1 MLIYKYTIC
10 RAFTAMQLTQ
20 HTDYAFRVLL
30 YVQAHPERLVTITE
44 IAEYY
49 RISRSHLAKVVANLT
64 QHGYLIGVRG
74 QGGGLKLSKPAA
86 EINLG
91 TLVNEFEPLQIVE
104 CMDSQGR
111 CMISPAC
118 QLKGILTK
126 AKKAFLQ
133 TLFQYTLADIA
144 LTTPQLDDARQEKEK
159 EIALRASTSR
169 LPSSDIG

>member
-1 MLIYKYTIC
+1 MRTRLMLIYKYTIC

-74 QGGGLKLSKPAA
+74 QKRSEEHTSELQSRGH
-86 EINLG
+86 
-91 TLVNEFEPLQIVE
+91 LVCRLLLE
-104 CMDSQGR
+104 
-111 CMISPAC
+111 
-118 QLKGILTK
+118 
-126 AKKAFLQ
+126 KKK
-133 TLFQYTLADIA
+133 TMMN
-144 LTTPQLDDARQEKEK
+144 PM
-159 EIALRASTSR
+159 
-169 LPSSDIG
+169 